1 MDDRELADVL
11 LALYAQR
18 NAPMERVL
26 SGELMPEEII
36 KAQDLVDEIEN
47 KIKNFAGTN
56 KNAHR
61 YPQSFHG

>member
-18 NAPMERVL
+18 KASMERVL

-47 KIKNFAGTN
+47 KIKKLCG
-56 KNAHR
+56 
-61 YPQSFHG
+61 Y